1 MGIVYIQSEGEPELP
16 SLFRPE
22 MGEGLYF
29 SPISFNPDVNN
40 SLTSGA

>member
-22 MGEGLYF
+22 IGEGLYF
-29 SPISFNPDVNN
+29 SPRSEEH
-40 SLTSGA
+40 TSELQSH